1 MKLLCPIVYLFIVG
15 VEERTPQ
22 TTGSVQNNSL
32 ISSILQAK
40 SNVNFYP
47 NTSMYCER
55 VDYRVL
61 LVVSITFD
69 MCTGTI
75 GGLARNPMFS
85 PTYQL

>member
-22 TTGSVQNNSL
+22 TTESVQINSL

-40 SNVNFYP
+40 TNVNCYP

-69 MCTGTI
+69 MCTGTV
-75 GGLARNPMFS
+75 GGLALNRMFLL
-85 PTYQL
+85 TYRL